1 MPWTESRAPGC
12 NAVTAVTPPGRWL
25 DQARPGAG
33 EPVDPP
39 AWLRGFGGLHG
50 GLTLALLAKAIRGDA
65 DAGPVRSATVRLH
78 HPVNR
83 AFTVAITRP
92 RRGRAS
98 ADAWSED
105 PDSLLMASASLVTA
119 AGRPPSL
126 PPVAPDCPA
135 VPPPGE
141 CEHLDIPAGLV
152 PIGGFLEVRPADD
165 ARPYAGGARPVLT
178 AWLRLAEDDQPPD
191 LYRLIML
198 MDGLAPSY
206 AAILTAPRP
215 IPTVELTVRC
225 ADDLRPATSPWV
237 LLRASTGWVSADG
250 WLNEHLDAW
259 DPAGEH
265 LASADQLRTVSGS
278 PMPDRAAGTAAGG
291 VVSGEVRHDLGGE
304 EFG

>member
-1 MPWTESRAPGC
+1 L
-12 NAVTAVTPPGRWL
+12 L
-25 DQARPGAG
+25 DQARLGA
-33 EPVDPP
+33 VDPP
-39 AWLRGFGGLHG
+39 AQLRGFGGLHG
-50 GLTLALLAKAIRGDA
+50 GLTLALLAKAVQCGA

-83 AFTVAITRP
+83 AFTRP

-98 ADAWSED
+98 ADAWSHD
-105 PDSLLMASASLVTA
+105 ADSSLLASASLVTA

-141 CEHLDIPAGLV
+141 CERFDIPAGLV

-165 ARPYAGGARPVLT
+165 GRPYVGGARPVLT
-178 AWLRLAEDDQPPD
+178 AWLRLTEDDQPPD

-206 AAILTAPRP
+206 AAVLTAPRP

-225 ADDLRPATSPWV
+225 ADDLRPATSPWI
-237 LLRASTGWVSADG
+237 LLRASTAWVSADG

-265 LASADQLRTVSGS
+265 LASADQLRTVGGS
-278 PMPDRAAGTAAGG
+278 PPASTPPA
-291 VVSGEVRHDLGGE
+291 S
-304 EFG
+304 